1 MPESKNQNVNP
12 RITDVYVGI
21 RDLRKIIIYPLSIGQ
36 QLRMRDTVSKL
47 FEGMVSMKDD
57 VNSAT
62 LAQYVL
68 GFIEENIRP
77 LLLFIISEKDLS
89 IAGYENVDALLDD
102 IDNVQLVEIVKVVYE
117 TNFKELAKNVKSLFE
132 DKMDEVPNSPLMD
145 QVNKEIAGLQS
156 KRPQPQSVDTSQD
169 TDSTISS
176 IGDTEKEE

>member
-89 IAGYENVDALLDD
+89 LSG
-102 IDNVQLVEIVKVVYE
+102 
-117 TNFKELAKNVKSLFE
+117 TR
-132 DKMDEVPNSPLMD
+132 MLM
-145 QVNKEIAGLQS
+145 LC
-156 KRPQPQSVDTSQD
+156 
-169 TDSTISS
+169 
-176 IGDTEKEE
+176 